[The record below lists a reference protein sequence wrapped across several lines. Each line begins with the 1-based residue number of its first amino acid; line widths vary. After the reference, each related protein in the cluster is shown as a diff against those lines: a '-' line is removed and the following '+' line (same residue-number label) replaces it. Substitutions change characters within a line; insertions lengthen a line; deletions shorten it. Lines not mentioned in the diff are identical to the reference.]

1 MTLLPVGP
9 TTRIRETGMR
19 FGRQSEGTIIPV
31 ARLCGTSLPPWLT
44 SADLLAH
51 PLAVGKEPVLQPR
64 QLLLS
69 PGSDMWAVPRR
80 VGCASLVGH
89 PHWHGQMW

>member
-1 MTLLPVGP
+1 MPLLPVGP

-44 SADLLAH
+44 SAVLLAH
-51 PLAVGKEPVLQPR
+51 PLAVEK
-64 QLLLS
+64 
-69 PGSDMWAVPRR
+69 
-80 VGCASLVGH
+80 
-89 PHWHGQMW
+89 